1 MAQTKIAIVALAV
14 ALIAAACGG
23 GAEGSG
29 VSEECQS
36 AFAAAAAA
44 AASDGDTEFVT
55 ALADCTADEWVAE
68 AIRKDPAA
76 ADERTLRD
84 YLAKR
89 CASLSE
95 HEGPAISG
103 PVSSGKACR

>member
-1 MAQTKIAIVALAV
+1 MAQTKIAIAALAV

-36 AFAAAAAA
+36 ALAAAD
-44 AASDGDTEFVT
+44 ASDGMTELVT

-68 AIRKDPAA
+68 ARRKNPALSA
-76 ADERTLRD
+76 ADEEWLRD
-84 YLAKR
+84 YLAER

-95 HEGPAISG
+95 HEDPAISG